1 MKNKLKSDT
10 IFHFSQGKTKELVSL
25 GKGVK
30 KQAVSFI
37 GHRNQNWHKVGEQ
50 HGNFYQNLKYTYPV
64 VPLWQSS
71 LSIWHCHHRD
81 SGHCCGTGL
90 SPAWGISTCVGCSP
104 KVNK

>member
-1 MKNKLKSDT
+1 MNKRSIEEEMKNKLKSDT

-50 HGNFYQNLKYTYPV
+50 HGNFYQNLKYTYP
-64 VPLWQSS
+64 LTQTTSRN
-71 LSIWHCHHRD
+71 LTYR
-81 SGHCCGTGL
+81 
-90 SPAWGISTCVGCSP
+90 
-104 KVNK
+104 